1 MAVAPEILTLRPSS
15 RRGRLSLRLA
25 LPLAALLVATATV
38 FARPA
43 LGPRVFILGFDGF
56 DFALARDLMAQGRMP
71 NFARVASHGSF
82 SPLISSI
89 PPQSPVAWSTFITGR
104 DPGVHGIFDFVHRDP
119 TTMTPYLSAT
129 RTDPGR
135 RLALGNFLIPLSSE
149 HVESL
154 RSGQPFWEPLRQ
166 HSIETT
172 IIRMPTNFPPS
183 GTATRELSGMGT
195 PDILGTFGQ
204 FSFYTTAPGPARSTV
219 NGGVIYH
226 LNAKGGAIESA
237 LEGPAQPHLLSSEKM
252 SRAFRVSLDPARHHA
267 LITVGSET
275 RTIKVGEWS
284 DWVPVS
290 FDVWPLQT
298 LRAECRFYL
307 KQVDPTFEL
316 YVSPLNIDPMAPALP
331 ISTPANYATELARA
345 TGRFYTQ
352 GMPEETNALIDG
364 LISRDE
370 FLRQARITQAESV
383 REFHYVLDHFDRGL
397 LFYYFGDVDQVSHM
411 FWGARDPQHPAY
423 NKARDARYAHTVDDL
438 YVEFDG
444 IVGETVARLGPQ
456 DLLVVMSDH
465 GFTSWRRSFSLN
477 TWLRNEGYIAPA
489 GGVEEPGLGQID
501 FSKTRAYGLGL
512 NGLYLNLKG
521 REKSGIVD
529 SAQREALMSEISA
542 KLLAIVDPATGQPA
556 ITRVVRRDD
565 VYSSAGHD
573 DTAPDLIIGYA
584 KGTRVSGESALGGL
598 SSAVFS
604 DNMSAWSGDHCMDP
618 DAVPGILLTNRPL
631 KQRAT
636 TLQMLAPAILAEV
649 GVKPAQ

>member
-1 MAVAPEILTLRPSS
+1 MGVAHQILTLRP
-15 RRGRLSLRLA
+15 GSLRRLGIGLA
-25 LPLAALLVATATV
+25 LPLAALLVAASTV
-38 FARPA
+38 FGRPA
-43 LGPRVFILGFDGF
+43 AGPRVFILGIDGF
-56 DFALARDLMAQGRMP
+56 DFALARDLMAQGRLP
-71 NFARVASHGSF
+71 NFARLAAHGSF
-82 SPLISSI
+82 TPLISSI

-104 DPGVHGIFDFVHRDP
+104 DPGVHGVFDFVHRDAK
-119 TTMTPYLSAT
+119 TMTPFMST
-129 RTDPGR
+129 SRTVEGR
-135 RLALGNFLIPLSSE
+135 RLALGNMLIPLSSE
-149 HVESL
+149 HAESL
-154 RSGQPFWEPLRQ
+154 RSGEAFWTPVTAHDIQ
-166 HSIETT
+166 TT

-195 PDILGTFGQ
+195 PDILGTYGQ
-204 FSFYTTAPGPARSTV
+204 FSFYTTAPGPARSGV
-219 NGGVIYH
+219 NGGVVYH
-226 LNAKGGAIESA
+226 VAAKAGVVESA
-237 LEGPAQPHLLSSEKM
+237 LEGPDQPHLIGTQMM
-252 SRAFRVSLDPARHHA
+252 SRAFRASIGASRQHA
-267 LITVGSET
+267 MITVGSET
-275 RTIKVGEWS
+275 RSVKVGEWS
-284 DWVPVS
+284 DWVPIS

-307 KQVDPTFEL
+307 KQIDPTFEL

-331 ISTPANYATELARA
+331 ISTPAGYATDLARA

-364 LISRDE
+364 LFSRDE
-370 FLRQARITQAESV
+370 FLRQSRITLAESL

-411 FWGARDPQHPAY
+411 LWGARDPEHPAY
-423 NKARDARYAHTVDDL
+423 NRARDARYAHTVDDL

-444 IVGETVARLGPQ
+444 VVAETAAKLGPQ

-489 GGVEEPGLGQID
+489 SGVEAPGLGQID
-501 FSKTRAYGLGL
+501 FSKSRAYGLGL

-529 SAQREALMSEISA
+529 PAQREALMDEIST
-542 KLLAIVDPATGQPA
+542 KLAAVVDPSTGQRA
-556 ITRVVRRDD
+556 IARVIRRDD

-573 DTAPDLIIGYA
+573 DVAPDLIVAYA

-598 SSAVFS
+598 SSAVFA

-631 KQRAT
+631 KQRAN
-636 TLQMLAPAILAEV
+636 TLQVLAPAILAEL
-649 GVKPAQ
+649 GVKFPQ